1 MSIHR
6 LVQRDSIVRAEA
18 SAWLAQLDK
27 GNLRAADLEALREWI
42 QRSPR
47 HAQELRQL
55 AQLSEDLNVLTDLAG
70 PLHDAARSY
79 YVRSPVSRRLPR
91 MAGAAILAVLALVV
105 GLVFYARDQP
115 SEAWSQFA
123 TTAVGEQREIALPD
137 GSVIALNSDSRLG
150 VSYGARH
157 RDVRLQQGEA
167 LFEVARDPDRPFV
180 VDAGMGRVE
189 ALGTTFA
196 VRVDLDS
203 IEVAV
208 THGRVRVFERH
219 VPAPG
224 DGPPAREVPTP
235 AILLATGERVVIV
248 PPLAGAMPP
257 DAETVPMRELQRKLA
272 WREGLLDFS
281 ETPLDEVVREVGR
294 HTNLEILVEDESL
307 RSLEFNGLFRIGDTG
322 PLFGALKTSF
332 GIDARYIDADTVS
345 LSRRVQDDPDGN
357 LVSHLD

>member
-6 LVQRDSIVRAEA
+6 LVQRDSMVRAEA

-42 QRSPR
+42 QRNPR
-47 HAQELRQL
+47 HAQELRRL
-55 AQLSEDLNVLTDLAG
+55 ARLSEDLNVLTDLAG
-70 PLHDAARSY
+70 PLQDAARSY
-79 YVRSPVSRRLPR
+79 YARSPVSRRMPWV
-91 MAGAAILAVLALVV
+91 AALAVLAVV
-105 GLVFYARDQP
+105 VTIVFSVTDRSTD
-115 SEAWSQFA
+115 AWSHEAA
-123 TTAVGEQREIALPD
+123 TAMGEQRDVALPD
-137 GSVIALNSDSRLG
+137 GSAIALNSDSRLR
-150 VSYGARH
+150 VSYGARY
-157 RDVRLQQGEA
+157 RSVRLLQGEA

-180 VDAGMGRVE
+180 VDAGLGRVE

-196 VRVDLDS
+196 VRLDLDS

-208 THGRVRVFERH
+208 THGRVRVYDRH
-219 VPAPG
+219 APAP
-224 DGPPAREVPTP
+224 DGVSPLGETPTP
-235 AILLATGERVVIV
+235 AILLARGERVVIV
-248 PPLAGAMPP
+248 PPLAAATPP
-257 DAETVPMRELQRKLA
+257 ETQTVPMRELQRKLA

-345 LSRRVQDDPDGN
+345 LSRRAQDDPGDHP
-357 LVSHLD
+357 VSHLD

>member
-1 MSIHR
+1 
-6 LVQRDSIVRAEA
+6 
-18 SAWLAQLDK
+18 
-27 GNLRAADLEALREWI
+27 
-42 QRSPR
+42 
-47 HAQELRQL
+47 
-55 AQLSEDLNVLTDLAG
+55 
-70 PLHDAARSY
+70 
-79 YVRSPVSRRLPR
+79 
-91 MAGAAILAVLALVV
+91 
-105 GLVFYARDQP
+105 
-115 SEAWSQFA
+115 
-123 TTAVGEQREIALPD
+123 
-137 GSVIALNSDSRLG
+137 
-150 VSYGARH
+150 
-157 RDVRLQQGEA
+157 
-167 LFEVARDPDRPFV
+167 
-180 VDAGMGRVE
+180 MGRVE

-208 THGRVRVFERH
+208 THGRVRVFERP
-219 VPAPG
+219 VPASG
-224 DGPPAREVPTP
+224 DGPPARDVPTP

>member
-27 GNLRAADLEALREWI
+27 GDLRAADLEALREWI

-55 AQLSEDLNVLTDLAG
+55 ARLSEDLNVLTDLAG

-79 YVRSPVSRRLPR
+79 YVRSPASRRIPW
-91 MAGAAILAVLALVV
+91 AATAAILAVLAVVV
-105 GLVFYARDQP
+105 GLVFHARDQP
-115 SEAWSQFA
+115 RDAWSKFA
-123 TTAVGEQREIALPD
+123 TTAVGEQREVTLPD
-137 GSVIALNSDSRLG
+137 GSAIALNSDSRLR
-150 VSYGARH
+150 VSYGARY
-157 RDVRLQQGEA
+157 RNVRLLQGEA
-167 LFEVARDPDRPFV
+167 LFEVARDPHRPFV

-196 VRVDLDS
+196 VRLDLDS

-208 THGRVRVFERH
+208 THGRVRVYDRH
-219 VPAPG
+219 APAPG
-224 DGPPAREVPTP
+224 GGSPVGETPTP
-235 AILLATGERVVIV
+235 AIVLARGERVVIV
-248 PPLAGAMPP
+248 PPLAEATP
-257 DAETVPMRELQRKLA
+257 ETQTVPIRELQRKLA

-345 LSRRVQDDPDGN
+345 LSRRAQDDPGDHP
-357 LVSHLD
+357 HLD

>member
-47 HAQELRQL
+47 HAQELRQM
-55 AQLSEDLNVLTDLAG
+55 ARLSEDLNVLTDLAG
-70 PLHDAARSY
+70 PLHDAARFY
-79 YVRSPVSRRLPR
+79 YVRSPVSRRMPWV
-91 MAGAAILAVLALVV
+91 AALAVLALVV
-105 GLVFYARDQP
+105 MIVFSVTDQ
-115 SEAWSQFA
+115 STDAWSHAAA
-123 TTAVGEQREIALPD
+123 TAMGEQREVALPD
-137 GSVIALNSDSRLG
+137 GSAIALNSDSRLR
-150 VSYGARH
+150 VSYGARY
-157 RDVRLQQGEA
+157 RSVRLLQGEA
-167 LFEVARDPDRPFV
+167 LFEVARDLDRPFV

-196 VRVDLDS
+196 IRLDLDS

-208 THGRVRVFERH
+208 THGRVRVYDRH
-219 VPAPG
+219 APVPGGGSPVG
-224 DGPPAREVPTP
+224 KTPTP
-235 AILLATGERVVIV
+235 AIVLARGERVVIV
-248 PPLAGAMPP
+248 PPLAAATPP
-257 DAETVPMRELQRKLA
+257 ETQTVPMRELQRKLA

-307 RSLEFNGLFRIGDTG
+307 RSLKFNGLFRIGDTG
-322 PLFGALKTSF
+322 PLFGALNTSF
-332 GIDARYIDADTVS
+332 GIDARYVDADTVS
-345 LSRRVQDDPDGN
+345 LSRRAQDDPGDHP
-357 LVSHLD
+357 VSHLD